1 MGPFG
6 TKNKHCR
13 LANIPKWSLMVK
25 IDPKWSFGQSNL
37 SLAIWDHF
45 EPIRTVLDPNNFLPQ
60 KHKLPLGQSA
70 LEQKMKFCLK

>member
-6 TKNKHCR
+6 TKNKHGR
-13 LANIPKWSLMVK
+13 LTNIPKWSLMVQ

-45 EPIRTVLDPNNFLPQ
+45 EPICRVLDQNNFFASKTQTASWPKRFGAKNEL
-60 KHKLPLGQSA
+60 LS
-70 LEQKMKFCLK
+70 E